1 MENACKLFQSL
12 THHDWTKK
20 PLILHFLFM
29 KGIIEPIF
37 RNSKFLAVTMFIGS
51 FKILEISEFV
61 RFWYSLIVLKIKF
74 WYLFKYSFVRFLKLD
89 FLSAKKIRL
98 Y

>member
-1 MENACKLFQSL
+1 
-12 THHDWTKK
+12 
-20 PLILHFLFM
+20 M

-37 RNSKFLAVTMFIGS
+37 RNSKFLAVTMFIGK

-61 RFWYSLIVLKIKF
+61 RFWYSLIVLKINIWF
-74 WYLFKYSFVRFLKLD
+74 LFKDFSDRLVKLL
-89 FLSAKKIRL
+89 FRVEVAKKIRL